1 MPASQHPAPSEAF
14 HAEPEAEEY
23 LGIRQGIH
31 TPSDMSVDEQ
41 MFNERSSRL
50 EAGSWGSSEERWY
63 SEGLAESLI
72 LRIYARI
79 FGFAPLEEPG
89 TD

>member
-1 MPASQHPAPSEAF
+1 MGSGGQHPAEAF
-14 HAEPEAEEY
+14 LAEPESEEY
-23 LGIRQGIH
+23 LGIRAGIH
-31 TPSDMSVDEQ
+31 TPSDMYVDEW

-50 EAGSWGSSEERWY
+50 EAGSWSSSEERWY